1 MRGGTAHL
9 VARAIYCRIMSAA
22 RTSLPGAVFLDLYGT
37 VAREVGYINH
47 PDRFRL
53 HDFSGE
59 AIGLLNQAGYRVFV
73 ATNQSGI
80 ARGYFTEE
88 VLNEVHR
95 RLVDRLA
102 REGARVEAVYYC
114 PHLPPEGRPAVCDCR
129 KPLPGMLKRAAG
141 EHGVDLASSWM
152 AGDMIT
158 DVETGHAA
166 GARGILLRTG
176 YGRGQIE
183 YQRHRWRVEPDL
195 ICDDLLAA
203 AQAIV
208 AALPRDPR

>member
-1 MRGGTAHL
+1 MP
-9 VARAIYCRIMSAA
+9 AA
-22 RTSLPGAVFLDLYGT
+22 RPYLPGAVFLDLYGT

-59 AIGLLNQAGYRVFV
+59 AIRLLNRAGYRVFV

-80 ARGYFTEE
+80 ARGYFTEA
-88 VLNEVHR
+88 VLTEVHGRLVR
-95 RLVDRLA
+95 RLA
-102 REGARVEAVYYC
+102 HEGARIEAVYYC

-129 KPLPGMLKRAAG
+129 KPLPGMLERAAR
-141 EHGVDLASSWM
+141 EHGVDLTRSWM

-183 YQRHRWRVEPDL
+183 YQRHRWRTQPDL

-203 AQAIV
+203 AHAIV
-208 AALPRDPR
+208 GQLPRELPRELR

>member
-1 MRGGTAHL
+1 MT
-9 VARAIYCRIMSAA
+9 AA

-37 VAREVGYINH
+37 VAHEVGYINH

-53 HDFSGE
+53 HDFAGQ
-59 AIGLLNQAGYRVFV
+59 AIRLLNQAGYRVFV

-80 ARGYFTEE
+80 ARGYFTED

-95 RLVDRLA
+95 RLVGGLA
-102 REGARVEAVYYC
+102 REGAHVEAVYHC
-114 PHLPPEGRPAVCDCR
+114 LHLPPEGRPAECDCR
-129 KPLPGMLKRAAG
+129 KPLPGMLRRAAR
-141 EHGVDLASSWM
+141 EHGVELASSWM

-203 AQAIV
+203 ARAIV
-208 AALPRDPR
+208 AALPRDAR

>member
-1 MRGGTAHL
+1 
-9 VARAIYCRIMSAA
+9 MSAP
-22 RTSLPGAVFLDLYGT
+22 RSSLPGAVFLDLYGT

-53 HDFSGE
+53 HDCAGG
-59 AIGLLNQAGYRVFV
+59 AIRMLNQAGYRVFV

-80 ARGYFTEE
+80 ARGYFTGE
-88 VLNEVHR
+88 VLNEVHL
-95 RLVDRLA
+95 RLINGLA
-102 REGARVEAVYYC
+102 REGAQVEAVYHC
-114 PHLPPEGRPAVCDCR
+114 PHLPPEGRPPMCDCR
-129 KPLPGMLKRAAG
+129 KPLPGMLRRAAR
-141 EHGVDLASSWM
+141 EHGVELDASWM

-203 AQAIV
+203 ARAIV
-208 AALPRDPR
+208 AALPQDLR

>member
-1 MRGGTAHL
+1 MSTAH
-9 VARAIYCRIMSAA
+9 A
-22 RTSLPGAVFLDLYGT
+22 SLPGAVFLDLYGT

-47 PDRFRL
+47 PDRLRL

-59 AIGLLNQAGYRVFV
+59 AIRLLNHAGYRVFV
-73 ATNQSGI
+73 VTNQSGI

-95 RLVDRLA
+95 RVIGRLA
-102 REGARVEAVYYC
+102 REGARVEAVYHC
-114 PHLPPEGRPAVCDCR
+114 PHLPAEGRPAECDCR
-129 KPLPGMLKRAAG
+129 KPLPGMLRRAAR

-158 DVETGHAA
+158 DVETGHAV

-183 YQRHRWRVEPDL
+183 YQQHRWRVEPDL

-203 AQAIV
+203 ARAIM
-208 AALPRDPR
+208 AALPANPR

>member
-1 MRGGTAHL
+1 
-9 VARAIYCRIMSAA
+9 MSAA
-22 RTSLPGAVFLDLYGT
+22 RTCLPGAVFLDLYGT

-59 AIGLLNQAGYRVFV
+59 AIRLLNQAGYRVFV

-95 RLVDRLA
+95 RLVDGLA
-102 REGARVEAVYYC
+102 REGACVDAVYHC
-114 PHLPPEGRPAVCDCR
+114 PHLPPEGRPAMCDCR
-129 KPLPGMLKRAAG
+129 KPLPGMLHRAAR
-141 EHGVDLASSWM
+141 EHGVKLGSSWM
-152 AGDMIT
+152 VGDMIT

-203 AQAIV
+203 AHAIV
-208 AALPRDPR
+208 AELPQDPR

>member
-1 MRGGTAHL
+1 
-9 VARAIYCRIMSAA
+9 MSAA
-22 RTSLPGAVFLDLYGT
+22 RTCLPGAVFVDLYGT

-53 HDFSGE
+53 HDFSAG
-59 AIGLLNQAGYRVFV
+59 AIRLLNQASYRVFV

-80 ARGYFTEE
+80 ARGYFTED
-88 VLNEVHR
+88 VLNEVHC
-95 RLVDRLA
+95 RLVDGLA
-102 REGARVEAVYYC
+102 REGARVEAVYHC
-114 PHLPPEGRPAVCDCR
+114 PHLPPEGGPAVLCDCR
-129 KPLPGMLKRAAG
+129 KPLPGMLHRAAR
-141 EHGVDLASSWM
+141 EHGVELAASWM
-152 AGDMIT
+152 VGDMIT

-203 AQAIV
+203 ARAIV
-208 AALPRDPR
+208 AALPTEPE

>member
-1 MRGGTAHL
+1 
-9 VARAIYCRIMSAA
+9 MSAA

-53 HDFSGE
+53 HDFSAE
-59 AIGLLNQAGYRVFV
+59 AIRLLNQAGYRVFV

-80 ARGYFTEE
+80 ARGYFTED

-95 RLVDRLA
+95 RLVEGLG
-102 REGARVEAVYYC
+102 REGARVEAVYHC
-114 PHLPPEGRPAVCDCR
+114 PHLPPEGRPSVCDCR
-129 KPLPGMLKRAAG
+129 KPLPGMLHRAAR
-141 EHGVDLASSWM
+141 EHGVKLGSSWM
-152 AGDMIT
+152 VGDMIT

-166 GARGILLRTG
+166 GACGILLRTG

-203 AQAIV
+203 ARAIV
-208 AALPRDPR
+208 AALPQDPR

>member
-1 MRGGTAHL
+1 
-9 VARAIYCRIMSAA
+9 MSAL
-22 RTSLPGAVFLDLYGT
+22 RSSLPGAAFLDLYGT

-47 PDRFRL
+47 PDRFSL
-53 HDFSGE
+53 HDFAGE
-59 AIGLLNQAGYRVFV
+59 AIRLLDDAGYRVFV

-80 ARGYFTEE
+80 ARGYFTED

-102 REGARVEAVYYC
+102 TQGARVEAVYHC
-114 PHLPPEGRPAVCDCR
+114 PHLPPEGRPAMCDCR
-129 KPLPGMLKRAAG
+129 KPLPGMLQRAAR

-152 AGDMIT
+152 VGDMIT

-183 YQRHRWRVEPDL
+183 YQRHRWPTEPDL

-203 AQAIV
+203 ARAIV
-208 AALPRDPR
+208 TAPPRTRP

>member
-1 MRGGTAHL
+1 
-9 VARAIYCRIMSAA
+9 MSTV

-37 VAREVGYINH
+37 VAHEVGYINH
-47 PDRFRL
+47 PDRLRL
-53 HDFSGE
+53 YDFSGE
-59 AIGLLNQAGYRVFV
+59 AIRLLNQAGYRVFV

-80 ARGYFTEE
+80 ARGYFTDE

-95 RLVDRLA
+95 RVIDRLA
-102 REGARVEAVYYC
+102 RQGARVEVVYHC
-114 PHLPPEGRPAVCDCR
+114 PHPPAEGRPAECDCR
-129 KPLPGMLKRAAG
+129 KPLPGMLRRAAR
-141 EHGVDLASSWM
+141 EHGVELASSWM
-152 AGDMIT
+152 VGDMIT

-183 YQRHRWRVEPDL
+183 YQRHRWRVEPNL

-203 AQAIV
+203 ARAIMT
-208 AALPRDPR
+208 APPANSP

>member
-1 MRGGTAHL
+1 MSI
-9 VARAIYCRIMSAA
+9 ARAL
-22 RTSLPGAVFLDLYGT
+22 LPGAVFVDLYGT

-53 HDFSGE
+53 HDFAGE
-59 AIGLLNQAGYRVFV
+59 AIRLLNEGDWRVFV

-80 ARGYFTEE
+80 ARGYFTDD
-88 VLNEVHR
+88 VLNEVHG
-95 RLVDRLA
+95 RLVSDLA
-102 REGARVEAVYYC
+102 REGARVEAVYHC
-114 PHLPPEGRPAVCDCR
+114 PHLPAEGRPAECDCR
-129 KPLPGMLKRAAG
+129 KPLPGMLRRAAR
-141 EHGVDLASSWM
+141 EHGVELAWSWM
-152 AGDMIT
+152 VGDMIT

-166 GARGILLRTG
+166 GARGILVRTG

-203 AQAIV
+203 ARAIM
-208 AALPRDPR
+208 AAPSHGRS